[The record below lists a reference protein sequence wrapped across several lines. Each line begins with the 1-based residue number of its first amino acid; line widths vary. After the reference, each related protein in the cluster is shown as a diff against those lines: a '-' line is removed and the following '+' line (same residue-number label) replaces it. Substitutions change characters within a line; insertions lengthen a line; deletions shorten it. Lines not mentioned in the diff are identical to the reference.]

1 MPVQADRIQ
10 HMASPI
16 EDYAILSDCHT
27 AALVSR
33 EGSIDWLCLPR
44 YDSPSTFG
52 ALLGTRDHGR
62 WMLRPTDPD
71 AVTSRHYD
79 GEGFVLLTR
88 WETAGGAAEVMDVMP
103 HGDRRADVI
112 RRIRGISGTVQFTQ
126 ELRVRF
132 DYARAVPWMR
142 QAGTPDDPALV
153 ATAGP
158 DALVVRG
165 AALTASDHFHEGTVT
180 VSAGETVDL
189 TLTWFPS
196 HRDLPEPVDV
206 DAALAS
212 TMVWWSAWADNIE
225 HEGPHREEVVRSLL
239 VLRALTH
246 EDTGGIVAA
255 ATTSLPEDFG
265 GVRNW
270 DYRYVWLRDA
280 SLTLEALLGH
290 GFTTEAGQWRDWL
303 LRAVAGSPADVQIM
317 YGLAGERELTER
329 ELPNFPGYDGAAP
342 VRIGNGAF
350 TQFQADV
357 IGEVMVALET
367 ARIAGVAETAWSWPL
382 QRALLAFVEDNID
395 RPDNGIWEIRGE
407 PQLFTHSRV
416 MVWAAFDC
424 GVRAVRLHG
433 LDSDAAHWEQLR
445 ERMRH
450 EIDAAG
456 YDAERGHFVQ
466 AYGSA
471 EVDASLLLLPSVGF
485 CAADDPRMLGT
496 VAEIERRLMHD
507 GLLHRYRTE
516 SQVDGLPG
524 NEHPFL
530 ACSFWLIEQYA
541 ASGRIHDARELM
553 ARVCALANDVGL
565 LSEEYDVTLRRHA
578 GNTPQALSHLSL
590 VRAADA
596 LAGRSGRAAH
606 RTRG

>member
-1 MPVQADRIQ
+1 
-10 HMASPI
+10 MASPI

-52 ALLGTRDHGR
+52 ALLGNPDHGR
-62 WMLRPTDPD
+62 WSLRPSDPD
-71 AVTSRHYD
+71 AVTTRRYD
-79 GEGFVLLTR
+79 AEGFVLITR
-88 WETAGGAAEVMDVMP
+88 WETADGVAEVVDLMP

-112 RRIRGISGTVQFTQ
+112 RRIRGISGSVQFEQ

-132 DYARAVPWMR
+132 DYARAVPWMH
-142 QAGTPDDPALV
+142 QAGTEDEPALV
-153 ATAGP
+153 AIAGP

-165 AALTASDHFHEGTVT
+165 APLTANDHFHTGTIS
-180 VSAGETVDL
+180 VSTGETVDL
-189 TLTWFPS
+189 TLTWFPA
-196 HRDLPEPVDV
+196 HREVPGPVDV
-206 DAALAS
+206 DRALA
-212 TMVWWSAWADNIE
+212 TTAAWWATWADSIE
-225 HEGPHREEVVRSLL
+225 HEGPYHDEVVRSLL

-280 SLTLEALLGH
+280 SLTLEALLEH
-290 GFTTEAGQWRDWL
+290 GFTPEAEEWRQWL
-303 LRAVAGSPADVQIM
+303 LRAIAGSPADVQIM
-317 YGLAGERELTER
+317 YGLAGERRLTER

-342 VRIGNGAF
+342 VRIGNGAVD
-350 TQFQADV
+350 QFQADV
-357 IGEVMVALET
+357 IGEVMIALEA
-367 ARIAGVAETAWSWPL
+367 ARLAGVDETPYSWPL
-382 QRALLAFVEDNID
+382 QRALLSFVEENID
-395 RPDNGIWEIRGE
+395 RPDNGIWEIRGD

-424 GVRAVRLHG
+424 GVRAVRIHG
-433 LDSDAAHWEQLR
+433 LDGDADHWERLR
-445 ERMRH
+445 DRMRQ

-466 AYGSA
+466 SYGST
-471 EVDASLLLLPSVGF
+471 EVDASLLLLPLVGF
-485 CAADDPRMLGT
+485 CAPDDPRMIGT

-507 GLLHRYRTE
+507 GLLHRYRTQ

-524 NEHPFL
+524 HEHPFL
-530 ACSFWLIEQYA
+530 ACSFWLVEQYA
-541 ASGRIHDARELM
+541 ATGRDDDADELM
-553 ARVCALANDVGL
+553 DRVCGLVNDVGL
-565 LSEEYDVTLRRHA
+565 LSEEYDVLGKRQA
-578 GNTPQALSHLSL
+578 GNTP
-590 VRAADA
+590 
-596 LAGRSGRAAH
+596 
-606 RTRG
+606 